1 MPELA
6 IESRFGVLMILFPL
20 KPTSP
25 QPRSSHIIRMTFG
38 LSEFAL
44 MLFVSEIT
52 KIIRVRRNMR
62 FLFEGESHFEE
73 LF

>member
-1 MPELA
+1 
-6 IESRFGVLMILFPL
+6 
-20 KPTSP
+20 
-25 QPRSSHIIRMTFG
+25 MTFG

-44 MLFVSEIT
+44 MLFVSAIT
-52 KIIRVRRNMR
+52 EIIRVRWNMR